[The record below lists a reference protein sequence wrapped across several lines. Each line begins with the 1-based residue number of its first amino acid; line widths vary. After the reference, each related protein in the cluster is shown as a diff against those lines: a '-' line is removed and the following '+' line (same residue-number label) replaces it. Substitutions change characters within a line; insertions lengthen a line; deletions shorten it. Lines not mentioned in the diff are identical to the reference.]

1 MVHAGW
7 MTTSRLRRFTGAS
20 RSPAWLGY
28 GWLALLFAFV
38 CSVTS
43 ASGAE
48 VGAVPPVSPPL
59 QVTRPFA
66 PPDAPWLSGHR
77 GVDLLAPPGTPV
89 VSPLDGVVLYAAMLA
104 DRPVVSVLHASGI
117 RTTYEPVE
125 ASVNVGQQVFAG
137 EPLGTVVAGHEG
149 GSLHWGARWAA
160 NEYVDPLTLLG
171 MVPVLKQWD

>member
-1 MVHAGW
+1 MDDYFA
-7 MTTSRLRRFTGAS
+7 AS
-20 RSPAWLGY
+20 PFHRCLSLARMAWLWVAGPIVR
-28 GWLALLFAFV
+28 LCLFRDVSFR
-38 CSVTS
+38 CRSWCS
-43 ASGAE
+43 ASGFSPTASDATVRSARRSLV
-48 VGAVPPVSPPL
+48 VGASGRGSVG
-59 QVTRPFA
+59 A
-66 PPDAPWLSGHR
+66 PRDSG
-77 GVDLLAPPGTPV
+77 GQPT
-89 VSPLDGVVLYAAMLA
+89 
-104 DRPVVSVLHASGI
+104 SGI